1 MAGFF
6 ARKQVRA
13 SLLRLSS
20 RAALSSALLMA
31 FAGSVH
37 NATATGDTRSLTL
50 HHTHSGED
58 LTVTFKRNGRYDEE
72 GLKKLNH
79 FLRDWRSQDETKMHP
94 QLFDIVWEVYRDVG
108 GKEPVQIISAY
119 RAPKTNSMLRRRSSG
134 VARNSLHM
142 QGMAMDFFIP
152 GVSLE
157 QIRFAGLRLQRGGVG
172 FYPTS
177 GSPFVHLDVGN
188 VRAWPRL
195 SRDQLVRLFP
205 DGRTV
210 HIPSDGQPLSGYALA
225 QADVEKRRSSGSS
238 PSSKTFLASLFGKQA
253 DDDDDET
260 PAAAVPTRVAA
271 AAPVAPVAVKAEE
284 IVPLPRVRPAIYQVA
299 SAAPSRTVEAPA
311 PRQAAPQT
319 PADII
324 NARGFWGDDAPPA
337 DNSVRQALAAAAVG
351 RQATASLPQQA
362 LAYAPPRN
370 DRPQVVTASAPMP
383 PLASVPSREARAQTV
398 GLVSAS
404 FTQAAPHL
412 NPASTRATETLHGRK
427 PWTLAMM
434 ITPSVRS
441 HLTTSAISAYDMTSL
456 SSLMQMPRSAV
467 VTSFTPDLRDA
478 MPADRFSG
486 PSLTALRVIDYTPRN
501 VAAVR

>member
-1 MAGFF
+1 MAGRF
-6 ARKQVRA
+6 ARKPLCA
-13 SLLRLSS
+13 SLLRLGS

-58 LTVTFKRNGRYDEE
+58 LTVTFKRNGRYDDD
-72 GLKKLNH
+72 GLRKLNH
-79 FLRDWRSQDETKMHP
+79 FLRDWRSQDETRMNP

-108 GKEPVQIISAY
+108 AKEPVQIISAY
-119 RAPKTNSMLRRRSSG
+119 RAPQTNAMLRRRSSG
-134 VARNSLHM
+134 VARHSLHM

-188 VRAWPRL
+188 IRHWPRL
-195 SRDQLVRLFP
+195 SRDQLARVFP

-210 HIPSDGQPLSGYALA
+210 HIPSDGQPLAGYALA
-225 QADVEKRRSSGSS
+225 QADIEKRPRGGSA
-238 PSSKTFLASLFGKQA
+238 PSSKNFLASLFGKSG
-253 DDDDDET
+253 DDEDEA
-260 PAAAVPTRVAA
+260 PAAAPTRVASA
-271 AAPVAPVAVKAEE
+271 VPVAVKSESRSQE
-284 IVPLPRVRPAIYQVA
+284 VVPLPRVRPAIYQVA
-299 SAAPSRTVEAPA
+299 SAAPSRVVEAPA
-311 PRQAAPQT
+311 PKPAAPQT

-324 NARGFWGDDAPPA
+324 NSRGFWDETPA
-337 DNSVRQALAAAAVG
+337 DNSVRQALAAAATG
-351 RQATASLPQQA
+351 RQSTASIPSQA
-362 LAYAPPRN
+362 LAYAP
-370 DRPQVVTASAPMP
+370 ALAAAPG
-383 PLASVPSREARAQTV
+383 REPRAQTV
-398 GLVSAS
+398 GLVSFA
-404 FTQAAPHL
+404 QAAPQL
-412 NPASTRATETLHGRK
+412 NAAAARPAETLAGRK

-441 HLTTSAISAYDMTSL
+441 HLTTSAIAAYDMTSL
-456 SSLMQMPRSAV
+456 SGLLQKPRNGV
-467 VTSFTPDLRDA
+467 VTTFTPDLRDA

-486 PSLTALRVIDYTPRN
+486 PSLTALRTVDYAPRTI
-501 VAAVR
+501 AAVR